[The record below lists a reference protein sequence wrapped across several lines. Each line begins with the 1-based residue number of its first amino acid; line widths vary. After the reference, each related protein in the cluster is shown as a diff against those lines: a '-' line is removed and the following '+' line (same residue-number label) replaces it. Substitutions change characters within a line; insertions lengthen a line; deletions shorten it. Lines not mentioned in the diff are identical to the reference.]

1 MSKETEDA
9 LNRKAELKNGMA
21 GNWASKS
28 DQEPSSSRDV
38 SAGNIKMF
46 ITIVI
51 IYCRKNVVHSTKQ
64 DAEKRYIMQVS
75 FERVGCYTFS
85 YDENG

>member
-21 GNWASKS
+21 ENWASKS

-51 IYCRKNVVHSTKQ
+51 I
-64 DAEKRYIMQVS
+64 
-75 FERVGCYTFS
+75 
-85 YDENG
+85 

>member
-21 GNWASKS
+21 GKWASKS

-38 SAGNIKMF
+38 SAGNIKIF

-51 IYCRKNVVHSTKQ
+51 I
-64 DAEKRYIMQVS
+64 
-75 FERVGCYTFS
+75 
-85 YDENG
+85 